1 METLK
6 INIALF
12 TVGILLLGLTAGLQ
26 AQDRTA
32 AVEAFNNA
40 QDLAEQENYEEAI
53 SAYNQA
59 MANAAALGEEG
70 EDIVERIENALP
82 TVHFRRAAQ
91 IYQSNQPLNSA
102 EQFDQVISAFNQA
115 ADVGE
120 EYGDQQIITRA
131 EDIVTRMTFNKG
143 VLHFRN
149 QNWEQSLPLLNEA
162 IGRDSSYAAAYYQK
176 ALVFKNQSDSYS
188 LEEIMEAYDRAIEVA
203 EQQGNNDIITRANE
217 SAASFLTTRGATL
230 NEQQQHQEA
239 VEMLNRALEYDNTL
253 AEAYYRLSVAYNQ
266 LAQYN
271 EALTQAQQAL
281 EYDSGGRADLARIY
295 YEIGTAHK
303 NLENIEEACNAFA
316 QAAYG
321 DFTDPARHQMQ
332 EELECETDTGN

>member
-6 INIALF
+6 INISLF
-12 TVGILLLGLTAGLQ
+12 TVGIVLLGLTAGLQ

-32 AVEAFNNA
+32 AVEAFNKA
-40 QDLAEQENYEEAI
+40 QDLAKQENYEEAI

-59 MANAAALGEEG
+59 LANAAALGEEG
-70 EDIVERIENALP
+70 QDIVERIENRLP

-91 IYQSNQPLNSA
+91 IYQSNQPLNTA
-102 EQFDQVISAFNQA
+102 EKFDEVISAFNEA

-131 EDIVTRMTFNKG
+131 EDIVTRMTYNKG
-143 VLHFRN
+143 VMYFRN
-149 QNWEQSLPLLNEA
+149 QNWQESLTLLNEA
-162 IGRDSSYAAAYYQK
+162 ISRDSSYAAAYYQK
-176 ALVFKNQSDSYS
+176 ALVFKNQTGSYS
-188 LEEIMEAYDRAIEVA
+188 LEEIMGAYDRAIEVA
-203 EQQGNNDIITRANE
+203 EQQGNNDIVTSANE
-217 SAASFLTTRGATL
+217 SAAAFLTTRGATL

-239 VEMLNRALEYDNTL
+239 VEILNRALEYDDTL
-253 AEAYYRLSVAYNQ
+253 AEAYYRLSVAHNQ

-271 EALTQAQQAL
+271 QALTQAQQAL
-281 EYDSGGRADLARIY
+281 EYDTGGRADLARIY
-295 YEIGTAHK
+295 YEIGTAYK
-303 NLENIEEACNAFA
+303 NLGNTGEACSAFA

-332 EELECETDTGN
+332 EELECETETDS